1 MALTKRQA
9 SFLLLVCLLANKLQ
23 KLPNFIATNVHRNG
37 YLVFLILGAIDI
49 LLMFLVLFT
58 NKRSKQRDVYQ
69 ICERAGG
76 KVFAKIIMLLLS
88 VFFFVSALIPYESI
102 HDLFAYVLFD
112 HLSWELYSL
121 ILLVAIFFLA
131 SRGLKN
137 IGRVTEIFFYM
148 MFISLLILLILGSS
162 TTSFERILP
171 FYDIDIKKILLTC
184 FDYGIWFGDFFIV
197 YMFIGKIKE
206 DDGKIGLQFML
217 VQIIGIL
224 IASFAY
230 IVFYGLYEHLT
241 PNQGS
246 LISSIS
252 QFSLL
257 NLDIGRI
264 DWVFVL
270 MFEISTFISS
280 ACFLFINLIFL
291 LCMQMSNHFFTVL

>member
-137 IGRVTEIFFYM
+137 IGRVTEIFFYIAVLKSNRYKLGCCCRRKAHFYTVCVKIFKKFTDARLKLYLV
-148 MFISLLILLILGSS
+148 FI
-162 TTSFERILP
+162 
-171 FYDIDIKKILLTC
+171 
-184 FDYGIWFGDFFIV
+184 
-197 YMFIGKIKE
+197 KIKHYAV
-206 DDGKIGLQFML
+206 GFVKHL
-217 VQIIGIL
+217 
-224 IASFAY
+224 FAAFADI
-230 IVFYGLYEHLT
+230 IVFVNKLHRL
-241 PNQGS
+241 
-246 LISSIS
+246 
-252 QFSLL
+252 
-257 NLDIGRI
+257 
-264 DWVFVL
+264 
-270 MFEISTFISS
+270 
-280 ACFLFINLIFL
+280 A
-291 LCMQMSNHFFTVL
+291 